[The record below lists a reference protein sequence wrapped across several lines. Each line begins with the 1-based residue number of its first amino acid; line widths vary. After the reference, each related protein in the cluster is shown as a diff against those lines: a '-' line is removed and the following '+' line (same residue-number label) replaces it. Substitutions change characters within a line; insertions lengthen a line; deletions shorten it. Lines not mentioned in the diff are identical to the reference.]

1 MNFTENSRVKIPAIL
16 HLRRLGYAYLPLEQA
31 AHDERANIFTEMFA
45 TSLRRLNPGIAYDD
59 IARTLETIVLELDNE
74 DLGEAFFKRLT
85 AASGVKLIDFDDVRN
100 MRMCECEPCRFPSL
114 FPPINRRAIGVTSLP
129 GRRASR

>member
-31 AHDERANIFTEMFA
+31 ARDERANIFTDIFA
-45 TSLRRLNPGIAYDD
+45 ERLRRLNPGIDGDD
-59 IARTLETIVLELDNE
+59 IERTLETMLLQLDNE

-85 AASGVKLIDFDDVRN
+85 ASSGVTLIDFDTFEN
-100 MRMCECEPCRFPSL
+100 NAL
-114 FPPINRRAIGVTSLP
+114 HA
-129 GRRASR
+129 